1 MGVCSIMSSD
11 YLEDRKYIL
20 AFIEDQKK
28 INKDLFVNDE
38 ELKIALSK
46 LVVKIGLITAGA
58 SIFIA
63 SSITIGTKL
72 ILG

>member
-1 MGVCSIMSSD
+1 MSSD